1 MTVAA
6 FDAHYLDDGRASAA
20 AVLFS
25 SYSDGEPAATY
36 TDILPIAVPYVPGKF
51 YRREL
56 PCILVLLEQIKK
68 LPDELIIDG
77 HVMLG
82 DRPGLGKH
90 LFAAIGGKSP
100 VIGVAKSGFAGYSGM
115 EIFRGKSRR
124 PLYVTC
130 AGADL
135 EEASEKI
142 RMMHGNHRIPTLLK
156 LVDFLARAKAPH
168 A

>member
-1 MTVAA
+1 MFRT
-6 FDAHYLDDGRASAA
+6 GI
-20 AVLFS
+20 
-25 SYSDGEPAATY
+25 G
-36 TDILPIAVPYVPGKF
+36 PYVPGKF

-56 PCILVLLEQIKK
+56 PCILVLLEQIRK

-90 LFAAIGGKSP
+90 LFAAVGGKRP
-100 VIGVAKSGFAGYSGM
+100 VIGVAKSGFAGYSGA

-135 EEASEKI
+135 KEASEKI
-142 RMMHGNHRIPTLLK
+142 RMMHGNHRVPTLLK
-156 LVDFLARAKAPH
+156 LVDSLARENARH
-168 A
+168 RG